1 MDMRIFHVK
10 SNKILP
16 IHEGSI
22 LIASPLL
29 HNYHFTRSV
38 ILMVAHDSDGSVGLI
53 MNKRLNTRYTLN
65 MMIPDLQDAAAIPV
79 FSGGP
84 MERNNRFFIHTLSSL
99 DGTIPLGYGLYLN
112 GDFEY
117 IKKYILDGRPVE
129 GHIRFFAGY
138 SGWEYGQLQQEIEE
152 DSWIVGQSNP
162 LNFLKSQPVNF
173 WKNCMNDLGN
183 PYRLWAKYPQFPSLN

>member
-79 FSGGP
+79 FSAIGLPISRPNGIVT
-84 MERNNRFFIHTLSSL
+84 EDTKVIAENTLPIFS
-99 DGTIPLGYGLYLN
+99 GTTVSCI
-112 GDFEY
+112 
-117 IKKYILDGRPVE
+117 
-129 GHIRFFAGY
+129 
-138 SGWEYGQLQQEIEE
+138 
-152 DSWIVGQSNP
+152 
-162 LNFLKSQPVNF
+162 
-173 WKNCMNDLGN
+173 
-183 PYRLWAKYPQFPSLN
+183 